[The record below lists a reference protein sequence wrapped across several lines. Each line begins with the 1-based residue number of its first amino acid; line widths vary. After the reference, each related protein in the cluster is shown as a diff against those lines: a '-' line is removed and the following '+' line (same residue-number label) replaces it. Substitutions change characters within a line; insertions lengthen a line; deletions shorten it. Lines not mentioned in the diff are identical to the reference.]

1 MLCPVCDRV
10 HDTTGC
16 PGPLNQ
22 EFTPASFNLS
32 LEIIDNNTGK
42 IITDKGINTPD
53 IDLVILQL
61 RLAIERCEEF
71 KRIGK

>member
-1 MLCPVCDRV
+1 MLCPVCGKT

-16 PGPLNQ
+16 HEPLNQ
-22 EFTPASFNLS
+22 EFTLPRFILS
-32 LEIIDNNTGK
+32 LELTDNNTGK

-61 RLAIERCEEF
+61 RLAIERCQEF